1 MNEWHTTEVNIKEG
15 VGVLLF
21 KLKDGI
27 GKRSNDC
34 KLAMNKFRGEI
45 GRRLLIHPR
54 GMFMELS
61 DKEGRDWVIHF
72 GKGSS
77 HK

>member
-1 MNEWHTTEVNIKEG
+1 MEVNIKEEE
-15 VGVLLF
+15 LLF

-27 GKRSNDC
+27 GTRSNDY

-54 GMFMELS
+54 STFLEPS
-61 DKEGRDWVIHF
+61 Y
-72 GKGSS
+72 KGGGD
-77 HK
+77 